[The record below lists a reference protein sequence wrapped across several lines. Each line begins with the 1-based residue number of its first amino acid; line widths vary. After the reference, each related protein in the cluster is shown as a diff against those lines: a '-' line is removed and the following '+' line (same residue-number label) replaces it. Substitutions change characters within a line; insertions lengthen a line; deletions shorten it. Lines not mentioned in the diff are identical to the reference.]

1 MSDISKI
8 KAVLEQHLNLAS
20 SGFSIGSLGAIAE
33 FHRSSEE
40 AIITDNTEQLT
51 LITEQGAIQLKIPDN
66 TYPIAYEAIS
76 KNKQHW
82 QQGLAF
88 CLPKA
93 EAGMSRRKGLTEL
106 SADKEAIDSTQ
117 TESILFDMGIDA
129 YNIDFCIRV
138 QDQEL
143 INLLRQFEGVPYEK
157 LSDKLKTEII
167 KVSPCRV
174 VMSKLGRIE
183 IYQLIGQ
190 EKTPQGPH
198 THLLPKLFSK
208 KMTHSANTP
217 IPENFVPCL
226 TLHPGN
232 PLVDHF
238 GQSIP
243 FNLSLYNQFEELL
256 NQWGLAECNQLKK
269 SLSQAVL
276 SGSNVVDFP
285 KPISREARATLRVTL
300 RQMAQQEKFAAQIAP
315 WCKYFDCYCEED
327 K

>member
-1 MSDISKI
+1 MSDIAKI
-8 KAVLEQHLNLAS
+8 KALLEQHLNQVS

-33 FHRSSEE
+33 FHRSIEE
-40 AIITDNTEQLT
+40 PIIMDNTEQLT
-51 LITEQGAIQLKIPDN
+51 LITELGAIQLKIPDN

-76 KNKQHW
+76 KNKQRW

-106 SADKEAIDSTQ
+106 GADKEAIDNIQSET
-117 TESILFDMGIDA
+117 ILFDMGIDA
-129 YNIDFCIRV
+129 YNIDFCIRTK
-138 QDQEL
+138 EKAL
-143 INLLRQFEGVPYEK
+143 IKLLRQFEGVPYEK
-157 LSDKLKTEII
+157 LSDELKTKII
-167 KVSPCRV
+167 KASPCRV

-183 IYQLIGQ
+183 IYQAIGQ

-217 IPENFVPCL
+217 IPESFIPCL

-243 FNLSLYNQFEELL
+243 FNIPLYNQFEELL
-256 NQWGLAECNQLKK
+256 GRWGLAECNKLKK
-269 SLSQAVL
+269 ALSQAVL
-276 SGSNVVDFP
+276 SGSSVFDFP

-300 RQMAQQEKFAAQIAP
+300 RQMAQQEKFSAQISP
-315 WCKYFDCYCEED
+315 WCEFFEATSNK
-327 K
+327 